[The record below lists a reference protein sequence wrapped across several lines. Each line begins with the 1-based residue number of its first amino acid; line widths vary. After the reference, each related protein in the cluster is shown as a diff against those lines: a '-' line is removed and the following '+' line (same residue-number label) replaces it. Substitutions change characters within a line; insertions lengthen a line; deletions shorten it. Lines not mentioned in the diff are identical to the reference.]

1 MDRPYENKLIDVI
14 KIDCDSGWP
23 RKTEVSAR
31 VDTYAMTTIRFGDS
45 FTLRINNEDVDALRQ
60 LLLNASI
67 EAIVQTERNNLAEEE
82 SEETESDVD
91 DIRAKKLKHPFS
103 MYDNY
108 VRAMT
113 NLGKPYDD
121 FDTWLNS

>member
-1 MDRPYENKLIDVI
+1 MERPYEDKLVDTI
-14 KIDCDSGWP
+14 KIDCDSGRP

-67 EAIVQTERNNLAEEE
+67 EAIVQNERNNLVEDE
-82 SEETESDVD
+82 SEETESVVD
-91 DIRAKKLKHPFS
+91 DA
-103 MYDNY
+103 
-108 VRAMT
+108 
-113 NLGKPYDD
+113 
-121 FDTWLNS
+121 